1 MDTAR
6 QAELVALFHKTR
18 HAQRRL
24 NSCMWF
30 PFRMLRPAWNQP
42 PRQGNLRAQARASR
56 DINEDRLSRRP
67 PIGS

>member
-1 MDTAR
+1 MNAA
-6 QAELVALFHKTR
+6 QQVELVVRSQESR
-18 HAQRRL
+18 HPQHRL

-42 PRQGNLRAQARASR
+42 PRQGNLRVQARASR